1 LIRYSLSCEKAH
13 EFEGW
18 FSQSAEFD
26 RQKASGFLTCP
37 VCGSGEV
44 SKVLMAPAVAT
55 SRQKEGTQ
63 ALAVS
68 AVQKQAMIKLKEAIQ
83 EIRASSEDVGERFH
97 EEARRIH
104 YGEAEA
110 RGIIGQASPVEVKSL
125 IEEGIEIAPLPV
137 LPDDAN

>member
-1 LIRYSLSCEKAH
+1 MIRYSLCCEKAH

-18 FSQSAEFD
+18 FSQSADFD
-26 RQKASGFLTCP
+26 RQKEAGYLTCP

-44 SKVLMAPAVAT
+44 SKVLMAPAVTTA
-55 SRQKEGTQ
+55 RQKEDTQ

-68 AVQKQAMIKLKEAIQ
+68 AAQKQAMSKLKEAIQ
-83 EIRASSEDVGERFH
+83 EIRASSEDVGEKFP
-97 EEARRIH
+97 EEARKIH

-137 LPDDAN
+137 LPDDVN

>member
-1 LIRYSLSCEKAH
+1 MIRYSLCCEKAH

-18 FSQSAEFD
+18 FSQSADFD
-26 RQKASGFLTCP
+26 RQKEAGYLTCP
-37 VCGSGEV
+37 VCGSGDV
-44 SKVLMAPAVAT
+44 SKVLMAPAVTTA
-55 SRQKEGTQ
+55 RQKEDTQ

-68 AVQKQAMIKLKEAIQ
+68 AAQKQAMSKLKEAIQ
-83 EIRASSEDVGERFH
+83 EIRASSEDVGEKFP
-97 EEARRIH
+97 EEARKIH

-137 LPDDAN
+137 LPDDVN

>member
-1 LIRYSLSCEKAH
+1 MIRYSLCCEKAH

-18 FSQSAEFD
+18 FSQSADFD
-26 RQKASGFLTCP
+26 RQKETGFLTCP
-37 VCGSGEV
+37 VCGSAEV

-55 SRQKEGTQ
+55 ARQKDETQ

-68 AVQKQAMIKLKEAIQ
+68 EAQKQAFVKLKDAIR
-83 EIRASSEDVGERFH
+83 EIRASSEDVGEKFP
-97 EEARRIH
+97 EEARKIH

-137 LPDDAN
+137 LPDDVN